1 MDTLRAIA
9 GDTPDVVDEL
19 IDLYLADTPCR
30 LDDLRSAIT
39 HDDPSTMQLAAHT
52 LKSSSASMGA
62 LTLSTLCAEL
72 ESISQ
77 LGTLAGT
84 SQKVTC
90 VEEEYE
96 RVKLALTVEREKH
109 AACGAHAQVEQ
120 REHGR
125 TGAG

>member
-1 MDTLRAIA
+1 
-9 GDTPDVVDEL
+9 
-19 IDLYLADTPCR
+19 
-30 LDDLRSAIT
+30 
-39 HDDPSTMQLAAHT
+39 MQLAAHT

-77 LGTLAGT
+77 LGTLEGT

-96 RVKLALTVEREKH
+96 RVKLALTVERERH
-109 AACGAHAQVEQ
+109 AA
-120 REHGR
+120 
-125 TGAG
+125 